1 MIDRQTQLYGII
13 GCPVSH
19 SLSPIIHNG
28 VFKRMGVNAAY
39 LAFEVKNLRDAVM
52 GIRGLNIRGASVT
65 LPFKTEIIPLLD
77 AVNELAKK
85 IGAVNTIGNEGG
97 RLIGFNTDWFGALE
111 ALEEK
116 VDLMRR
122 RVLLLGAGGAA
133 RAIAFAL
140 KESGSEVIICN
151 RSADK
156 GLRLAQDLECTYR
169 SWSSIKELEFDLLVN
184 ATSVGMYPH
193 DKVSPVP
200 SEVLSRGMTVMDI
213 VYSPLKTKLLRE
225 AEEKGCQTIDGL
237 EMLARQGAAQ
247 FEIWTGIKPAV
258 GKIKKD
264 LRRALRND
272 GR

>member
-1 MIDRQTQLYGII
+1 
-13 GCPVSH
+13 
-19 SLSPIIHNG
+19 
-28 VFKRMGVNAAY
+28 
-39 LAFEVKNLRDAVM
+39 M
-52 GIRGLNIRGASVT
+52 GIRGLNIRGTSVT

-77 AVNELAKK
+77 EVNELAER
-85 IGAVNTIGNEGG
+85 IGAVNTISNEGG
-97 RLIGFNTDWFGALE
+97 RLIGFNTDWFGALK

-116 VDLMRR
+116 IDLMRK

-133 RAIAFAL
+133 RAIAFGL

-151 RSADK
+151 RSAEK
-156 GLRLAQDLECTYR
+156 GLKLAQDLECTYQP
-169 SWSSIKELEFDLLVN
+169 WSSINELEFDVLVN

-200 SEVLSRGMTVMDI
+200 SEVFSRGMTVMDI

-247 FEIWTGIKPAV
+247 FEIWTGMKPDIDQIKQ
-258 GKIKKD
+258 D
-264 LRRALRND
+264 LRKAL
-272 GR
+272 GGK